1 MVNCPNC
8 GTEVAVA
15 VKCWTVTPM
24 KHRAG
29 GGYIPAFRVGIFVCP
44 KCRSKFRAKVD
55 AEAKPVKMNVREL
68 AAKAKAIQEGLTQTL
83 QNLREKIMLLETTE
97 RTGLLVEIDKLKN
110 VAESRANAL
119 ETEVN
124 QLREELR
131 FLREFLGES
140 EETD

>member
-1 MVNCPNC
+1 MVDCPNC

-15 VKCWTVTPM
+15 VKCWTVTPV

-44 KCRSKFRAKVD
+44 KCKSRFRAKVD
-55 AEAKPVKMNVREL
+55 AAAKPVETNFREL
-68 AAKAKAIQEGLTQTL
+68 VAKVKEIREGLTQTL
-83 QNLREKIMLLETTE
+83 RNLQEKIALLETE
-97 RTGLLVEIDKLKN
+97 RTGLLVEIEKLKK

-124 QLREELR
+124 HLREELR
-131 FLREFLGES
+131 SLRDFLGEN
-140 EETD
+140 EEAD